1 MSAEPTGGAKDQV
14 VRLLRLVPYLY
25 ARGTVRVDEAAADL
39 GVSPARLVSD
49 LKVLFMCGLPGGYP
63 DDLIDVDLDALEGE
77 DADGLIRVSN
87 ADYLARPLQLSPTEA
102 TAVIVA
108 LRALRDGAGEATREI
123 VDRTV
128 AKLETAVHGAA
139 DPLVDPGT
147 GTGADVLG
155 ARFRTTLEEATE
167 QARQVRLTYW
177 VPSRDDVSDRVVDP
191 RGIVTAHGLTYL
203 DAWCHTARRPGS
215 SGSTGSRTRR
225 SSTPRSR
232 PPPSRPGTW
241 PRGCSSTPRTPRW
254 PRSGWHPPP
263 AGWWSTTR
271 SRTCVPSPTGTW
283 RSTSLLADERWLRR
297 LLLRLAPHARVVAP
311 AEVAES
317 FTAAAREALTAVHL
331 TGVRWKSTPK
341 PM

>member
-1 MSAEPTGGAKDQV
+1 VSAASPGGAKDQV

-39 GVSPARLVSD
+39 GVTPERLVSD
-49 LKVLFMCGLPGGYP
+49 LKVLLMCGLPGGYP

-77 DADGLIRVSN
+77 DADGVIRVSN

-108 LRALRDGAGEATREI
+108 LRALRDGAGDATREI

-147 GTGADVLG
+147 DSGADVLG
-155 ARFRTTLEEATE
+155 ARFRTALEEATE

-177 VPSRDDVSDRVVDP
+177 VPSRDDVTDRVVDP

-203 DAWCHTARRPGS
+203 DAWCHTAQAPRLFRLDRIQDAEVLDSSIPTPPWPRCAWRRP
-215 SGSTGSRTRR
+215 R
-225 SSTPRSR
+225 
-232 PPPSRPGTW
+232 
-241 PRGCSSTPRTPRW
+241 
-254 PRSGWHPPP
+254 

-271 SRTCVPSPTGTW
+271 SRTCGPSLTATS
-283 RSTSLLADERWLRR
+283 RSTWCWPTSAGSAGSSCGWPRTPGWWPRRRSPRR
-297 LLLRLAPHARVVAP
+297 LRLLHAKR
-311 AEVAES
+311 
-317 FTAAAREALTAVHL
+317 
-331 TGVRWKSTPK
+331 TPCTPDRRTMDFDAQPDMRK
-341 PM
+341 P

>member
-1 MSAEPTGGAKDQV
+1 VSAAPPGGAKDQV

-39 GVSPARLVSD
+39 GVTPERLVSD

-63 DDLIDVDLDALEGE
+63 DDLIDVDLERLEGE
-77 DADGLIRVSN
+77 DADGVIRVSN

-128 AKLETAVHGAA
+128 SKLETAVHGAA

-147 GTGADVLG
+147 DSGADVLG
-155 ARFRTTLEEATE
+155 ARFRTPLEEATE

-177 VPSRDDVSDRVVDP
+177 VPSRDDVTDRVVDP

-203 DAWCHTARRPGS
+203 DAWCHTAQAPRLFRLDRIQDAEVLDS
-215 SGSTGSRTRR
+215 SIQ
-225 SSTPRSR
+225 TPAE
-232 PPPSRPGTW
+232 PPRDLGEGMFKHSADTSLATLRLK
-241 PRGCSSTPRTPRW
+241 
-254 PRSGWHPPP
+254 PP
-263 AGWWSTTR
+263 AHWVVEYYPVEDVRPLPDGDLE
-271 SRTCVPSPTGTW
+271 VD
-283 RSTSLLADERWLRR
+283 LVLADERWLRR
-297 LLLRLAPHARVVAP
+297 LLLRLAPHAEVIAP

-317 FTAAAREALTAVHL
+317 FTLAVREAHSLYT
-331 TGVRWKSTPK
+331 
-341 PM
+341 